1 MKHPLKCSK
10 IQNLLSAYLDGDLTP
25 EQNCEV
31 QAHLEL
37 CSQCQEALDELDLV
51 ASASKDLAAA
61 HLETDLWPA
70 IQRRVL
76 TPVAPAAARRLR
88 PSILGGWRPR
98 IAWAAALASVL
109 VAVFVLRNDFGPQP
123 PQGPVTPP
131 RASVTPDRGTDIEL
145 ARQYYER
152 SAEALQNI
160 VIHRSRDLDLD
171 RVLLYRDKLDQ
182 LEDVISECSLALEKN
197 KYDVRAQQALF
208 NAYDQKISTLREM
221 ALVSGH

>member
-1 MKHPLKCSK
+1 MKHSGKCSK
-10 IQNLLSAYLDGDLTP
+10 IENQLSAYLDGDLTP
-25 EQNCEV
+25 EQTAEV
-31 QAHLEL
+31 QAHLDL
-37 CSQCQEALDELDLV
+37 CSRCQEVLAELTLV
-51 ASASKDLAAA
+51 TSASKDLATA
-61 HLETDLWPA
+61 HLKTDLWPD
-70 IQRRVL
+70 IQRRVV
-76 TPVAPAAARRLR
+76 TPVAPAAARRPR

-109 VAVFVLRNDFGPQP
+109 LAVFVLRNDFRSPAP
-123 PQGPVTPP
+123 EGPVTP
-131 RASVTPDRGTDIEL
+131 RGVQVTPDRGTDIEL
-145 ARQYYER
+145 ARQHYER

-221 ALVSGH
+221 ALVSGQ